1 MAKAVTAQIV
11 LSSVTDHFDTA
22 RRAKCHVLLR
32 LPSEL
37 DLVHDLVY
45 IEVME
50 INVHEAKTNF
60 SKLLKRVEAGEEVTI
75 ARAGVPV
82 AKLVPAQP
90 KRERRKLGI
99 DEGKIYIAP
108 DFDAPLPDEVLAGF
122 YTEIETPKKA
132 RRKR

>member
-1 MAKAVTAQIV
+1 M
-11 LSSVTDHFDTA
+11 FP
-22 RRAKCHVLLR
+22 LLAATGR
-32 LPSEL
+32 EL

-90 KRERRKLGI
+90 KRGKRKLGI

-122 YTEIETPKKA
+122 YAEIEAPKKA